1 MKKKDLKKDLKKM
14 SDTNINQYYPE
25 EIPQSL
31 VAGEAPGAPTPEP
44 NEQIPVSAEVKP
56 TDEVKDVVSAGEGVV
71 DLGIDLPDIPLPDDE
86 PLEDGV
92 KDTFDDAA
100 FNFAIVG
107 VGQGGS
113 RLAESFWNLGYRRVG
128 VINTARQDLSL
139 INVPEENK
147 LLIGEGGAGKNP
159 DAADEV
165 FRTRYED
172 ILDFLKKTFGSGYE
186 RVLVCAGAGG
196 GTGAG
201 GVARVLEI
209 CHDLNQSLGKETKD
223 TDAKVGCVLA
233 LPTRGEGVK
242 VQENS
247 KKTVLKVTELEKA
260 GVVSPLVILDN
271 EKIKQLYPKLSVN
284 QFWSTANNSICSI
297 FHLFNKISAQESA
310 YTTFDKADLDTIFSS
325 GVIMFGATPVKD
337 LSETG
342 ISYAVRD
349 NLRKNILAGVDVSTG
364 NVAACVIIGD
374 KESLD
379 NIPQSSLEHGFEQ
392 LSRMMGSNS
401 TVHRGIYAGA
411 KKGLA
416 VYTAIGGLQAPNNL
430 FDYFFKVDRVYK

>member
-1 MKKKDLKKDLKKM
+1 M
-14 SDTNINQYYPE
+14 SDTGINDYYPE
-25 EIPQSL
+25 EVPQSL
-31 VAGEAPGAPTPEP
+31 VAGEAVQSDASTAPEP
-44 NEQIPVSAEVKP
+44 VE
-56 TDEVKDVVSAGEGVV
+56 
-71 DLGIDLPDIPLPDDE
+71 DLGIDLPDIPLPDDD
-86 PLEDGV
+86 PVEDGV
-92 KDTFDDAA
+92 TDTFDDAA
-100 FNFAIVG
+100 FNFAVVG

-128 VINTARQDLSL
+128 VINTAQQDLSL
-139 INVPEENK
+139 IKMPDANK
-147 LLIGEGGAGKNP
+147 LLIGDGGAGKNP

-172 ILDFLKKTFGSGYE
+172 ILDFLKKTFGTGYE

-223 TDAKVGCVLA
+223 TDAKVGCILA

-242 VQENS
+242 VQDNS
-247 KKTVLKVTELEKA
+247 KKTVSKVVDLQRA
-260 GVVSPLVILDN
+260 GVVSPLIILDN

-284 QFWSTANNSICSI
+284 QFWSTANNSICSV
-297 FHLFNKISAQESA
+297 FHLFNKISAKESA

-325 GVIMFGATPVKD
+325 GVIMFGATPIKD
-337 LSETG
+337 TSETG

-349 NLRKNILAGVDVSTG
+349 NLRKNILAGVDAATG

-374 KESLD
+374 KEALD

-416 VYTAIGGLQAPNNL
+416 VYTAIGGLQAPDNL

>member
-1 MKKKDLKKDLKKM
+1 M
-14 SDTNINQYYPE
+14 SDTSINDYYPTE
-25 EIPQSL
+25 GTPPSL
-31 VAGEAPGAPTPEP
+31 TAGEAPNSTPAPIEEPVATPAPQESQAP
-44 NEQIPVSAEVKP
+44 AAVE
-56 TDEVKDVVSAGEGVV
+56 

-86 PLEDGV
+86 PIEDDV
-92 KDTFDDAA
+92 KDQFDDAA

-128 VINTARQDLSL
+128 IINTAQQDLSL

-147 LLIGEGGAGKNP
+147 LLIGDGGAGKNP

-172 ILDFLKKTFGSGYE
+172 ILDFLKKTFGTKYE

-209 CHDLNQSLGKETKD
+209 SHDLNQSLGKETKD

-233 LPTRGEGVK
+233 LPTRGEGIK
-242 VQENS
+242 VQENA
-247 KKTVLKVTELEKA
+247 KKTVNKVVDLQKA
-260 GVVSPLVILDN
+260 GVVSPLIILDN

-297 FHLFNKISAQESA
+297 FHLFNKISAKESA
-310 YTTFDKADLDTIFSS
+310 Y
-325 GVIMFGATPVKD
+325 VW
-337 LSETG
+337 
-342 ISYAVRD
+342 SY
-349 NLRKNILAGVDVSTG
+349 
-364 NVAACVIIGD
+364 
-374 KESLD
+374 
-379 NIPQSSLEHGFEQ
+379 
-392 LSRMMGSNS
+392 SN
-401 TVHRGIYAGA
+401 
-411 KKGLA
+411 
-416 VYTAIGGLQAPNNL
+416 
-430 FDYFFKVDRVYK
+430 

>member
-1 MKKKDLKKDLKKM
+1 M

-25 EIPQSL
+25 EVPQSL
-31 VAGEAPGAPTPEP
+31 VAGEAPGAPAQEP
-44 NEQIPVSAEVKP
+44 SEQAPVIAEP
-56 TDEVKDVVSAGEGVV
+56 TTTDGEKETVNAVEGVV

-86 PLEDGV
+86 PIEDAV

-128 VINTARQDLSL
+128 VINTAQQDLSL
-139 INVPEENK
+139 IKIPEENK
-147 LLIGEGGAGKNP
+147 LLIGDGGAGKNP

-233 LPTRGEGVK
+233 LPTRGEGIK

-247 KKTVLKVTELEKA
+247 KKTVIKVTELEKA

-416 VYTAIGGLQAPNNL
+416 VYTAIGGLQAPDNL

>member
-1 MKKKDLKKDLKKM
+1 M
-14 SDTNINQYYPE
+14 SDTSINDYYPQQDT
-25 EIPQSL
+25 PPPSL
-31 VAGEAPGAPTPEP
+31 VAGEAPEVPVAPDEERHPNNEAEP
-44 NEQIPVSAEVKP
+44 VQETVHSEV
-56 TDEVKDVVSAGEGVV
+56 E
-71 DLGIDLPDIPLPDDE
+71 DLGIDLPDIPLPDDD
-86 PLEDGV
+86 PIEDGV
-92 KDTFDDAA
+92 ADEFSDAA
-100 FNFAIVG
+100 FNFAVVG

-128 VINTARQDLSL
+128 VINTAQQDLSL
-139 INVPEENK
+139 IKMPEANK
-147 LLIGEGGAGKNP
+147 LLIGDGGAGKNP

-172 ILDFLKKTFGSGYE
+172 ILDFLKKTFGTGYE

-223 TDAKVGCVLA
+223 TDAKVGCILA
-233 LPTRGEGVK
+233 LPTRGEGIK

-247 KKTVLKVTELEKA
+247 KKTVGKVVDLQKA
-260 GVVSPLVILDN
+260 GVISPLIILDN
-271 EKIKQLYPKLSVN
+271 EKIKQLYPKFSVN
-284 QFWSTANNSICSI
+284 QYWGTANNSICSV
-297 FHLFNKISAQESA
+297 FHLFNKISAKESA

-325 GVIMFGATPVKD
+325 GIIMFGATPIKD
-337 LSETG
+337 TSETG

-349 NLRKNILAGVDVSTG
+349 NLRKNILAGVDAATG

-374 KESLD
+374 KQSLD
-379 NIPQSSLEHGFEQ
+379 SIPQSSLEHGFEQ

-416 VYTAIGGLQAPNNL
+416 VYTAIGGLQAPDNL

>member
-1 MKKKDLKKDLKKM
+1 M
-14 SDTNINQYYPE
+14 SDTNINQYYPQE
-25 EIPQSL
+25 TPQTL
-31 VAGEAPGAPTPEP
+31 VGGEAVDAPLNEPAPTQQKEDSLPISS
-44 NEQIPVSAEVKP
+44 N
-56 TDEVKDVVSAGEGVV
+56 EGVV
-71 DLGIDLPDIPLPDDE
+71 DLGIDLPDIPLPD
-86 PLEDGV
+86 EDPVEDSV
-92 KDTFDDAA
+92 KDLFEDAA

-128 VINTARQDLSL
+128 VINTAQQDLSL
-139 INVPEENK
+139 IKMPEQNK
-147 LLIGEGGAGKNP
+147 LLIGDGGAGKNP
-159 DAADEV
+159 EAADEV
-165 FRTRYED
+165 FRTRYEE
-172 ILDFLKKTFGSGYE
+172 ILDFLKTTFGSGYE

-233 LPTRGEGVK
+233 LPTRGEGIK
-242 VQENS
+242 VQDNS
-247 KKTVLKVTELEKA
+247 KKTVIKITELQKA
-260 GVVSPLVILDN
+260 GVVSPLIILDN

-325 GVIMFGATPVKD
+325 GIIMFGATPVKD
-337 LSETG
+337 FSETG

-374 KESLD
+374 KDSLD

-401 TVHRGIYAGA
+401 TVHR
-411 KKGLA
+411 
-416 VYTAIGGLQAPNNL
+416 
-430 FDYFFKVDRVYK
+430 

>member
-1 MKKKDLKKDLKKM
+1 M
-14 SDTNINQYYPE
+14 SDTSINDYYPQE
-25 EIPQSL
+25 GEAPSL
-31 VAGEAPGAPTPEP
+31 KAGEAPETTPEA
-44 NEQIPVSAEVKP
+44 PVTEENSAHEV
-56 TDEVKDVVSAGEGVV
+56 E

-86 PLEDGV
+86 PIEDGV
-92 KDTFDDAA
+92 KDAFDDAA

-113 RLAESFWNLGYRRVG
+113 RLAESFWNLGYRRIG
-128 VINTARQDLSL
+128 VINTAQQDLSL
-139 INVPEENK
+139 IKIPEENK
-147 LLIGEGGAGKNP
+147 LLIGDGGAGKNP
-159 DAADEV
+159 EAADEV

-172 ILDFLKKTFGSGYE
+172 ILDFLKKTFGTGYE

-201 GVARVLEI
+201 GVSRVLEI

-223 TDAKVGCVLA
+223 TDAKVGCILA
-233 LPTRGEGVK
+233 LPTRGEGIK

-247 KKTVLKVTELEKA
+247 KKTVTKVVDLQKA

-271 EKIKQLYPKLSVN
+271 EKIKQLYPKLTVN
-284 QFWSTANNSICSI
+284 QFWGTANNSICSI
-297 FHLFNKISAQESA
+297 FHLFNKISAKESA

-325 GVIMFGATPVKD
+325 GIIMFGATPIKD
-337 LSETG
+337 TTDTG

-349 NLRKNILAGVDVSTG
+349 NLRKNILAGVDAATG

-416 VYTAIGGLQAPNNL
+416 VYTAIGGLQAPDNL
-430 FDYFFKVDRVYK
+430 FDYFFKVDRFYK

>member
-1 MKKKDLKKDLKKM
+1 M
-14 SDTNINQYYPE
+14 SDTNINEYYPKE
-25 EIPQSL
+25 EVPPVTL
-31 VAGEAPGAPTPEP
+31 TAGESLKPQVAAPDKEK
-44 NEQIPVSAEVKP
+44 EVVN
-56 TDEVKDVVSAGEGVV
+56 DSLSLEEGID
-71 DLGIDLPDIPLPDDE
+71 DLGIDLPDIPLPDDD
-86 PLEDGV
+86 PIEDSI
-92 KDTFDDAA
+92 KDEFDDAA

-113 RLAESFWNLGYRRVG
+113 RLAESFWNLGYRRVC
-128 VINTARQDLSL
+128 VINTAQQDLSL
-139 INVPEENK
+139 IKIPEANK
-147 LLIGEGGAGKNP
+147 LLIGDGGAGKNP

-172 ILDFLKKTFGSGYE
+172 ILDFLKKTFGNGYE

-201 GVARVLEI
+201 GVSRVLEI

-223 TDAKVGCVLA
+223 TDAKVGCILA
-233 LPTRGEGVK
+233 LPTKGEGIK
-242 VQENS
+242 VQENA
-247 KKTVLKVTELEKA
+247 KKTTLKVLDLQKA
-260 GVVSPLVILDN
+260 GVISPLVILDN
-271 EKIKQLYPKLSVN
+271 EKIKQLYPKLSIN
-284 QFWSTANNSICSI
+284 QFWSTANSSICAV
-297 FHLFNKISAQESA
+297 FHLFNKISAKESA

-325 GVIMFGATPVKD
+325 GIIMFGATPVKD
-337 LSETG
+337 TSETG

-349 NLRKNILAGVDVSTG
+349 NLRKNILAGVDASTG

-374 KESLD
+374 KYSLD

-411 KKGLA
+411 KKGMA
-416 VYTAIGGLQAPNNL
+416 VYTAIGGLQAPDNL

>member
-1 MKKKDLKKDLKKM
+1 M

-25 EIPQSL
+25 EVPQSL
-31 VAGEAPGAPTPEP
+31 VAGEAPGTPAPQSNPEP
-44 NEQIPVSAEVKP
+44 SVPEMVA
-56 TDEVKDVVSAGEGVV
+56 TDAPQDIVSAGKGVV

-86 PLEDGV
+86 PIEDGV

-128 VINTARQDLSL
+128 VINTAQQDLSL
-139 INVPEENK
+139 INIPDENK

-172 ILDFLKKTFGSGYE
+172 ILDFLKKTFGAGYE

-260 GVVSPLVILDN
+260 GVVSPLIILDN

-364 NVAACVIIGD
+364 NVAACIIIGD

-379 NIPQSSLEHGFEQ
+379 TIPQSSLEHGFEQ

-411 KKGLA
+411 KKGMA
-416 VYTAIGGLQAPNNL
+416 VYTAIGGLQAPDNL

>member
-1 MKKKDLKKDLKKM
+1 M
-14 SDTNINQYYPE
+14 SDTNINEYYPE
-25 EIPQSL
+25 NKAAEAPTSL
-31 VAGEAPGAPTPEP
+31 VAGEAPELPAEPSTEQSPNMPEP
-44 NEQIPVSAEVKP
+44 VPDEARAEV
-56 TDEVKDVVSAGEGVV
+56 T

-86 PLEDGV
+86 PLEDLI
-92 KDTFDDAA
+92 KDEFNDAA

-128 VINTARQDLSL
+128 IINTAQQDLSL
-139 INVPEENK
+139 IKIPEENK

-159 DAADEV
+159 EAADEV

-172 ILDFLKKTFGSGYE
+172 ILDFLKRTFGTSYE

-201 GVARVLEI
+201 GVARVLDI
-209 CHDLNQSLGKETKD
+209 CHDLSQSLGKEKKD
-223 TDAKVGCVLA
+223 TDAKIGCILA
-233 LPTRGEGVK
+233 LPTRGEGIK

-247 KKTVLKVTELEKA
+247 KKTVTKTLDLQKA
-260 GVVSPLVILDN
+260 GVVSPLIILDN

-284 QFWSTANNSICSI
+284 QFWGTANNSICSI
-297 FHLFNKISAQESA
+297 FHLFNKIAAKESA

-325 GVIMFGATPVKD
+325 GLIMFGATPVKD
-337 LSETG
+337 YTDTG

-349 NLRKNILAGVDVSTG
+349 NLRKNILAGVDAATG
-364 NVAACVIIGD
+364 NVAACVIVGD
-374 KESLD
+374 KGSLD

-392 LSRMMGSNS
+392 LSRMMGSGS

-411 KKGLA
+411 KEGVA
-416 VYTAIGGLQAPNNL
+416 VYTAIGGLQAPDTL

>member
-1 MKKKDLKKDLKKM
+1 M
-14 SDTNINQYYPE
+14 SDTNINDYYPE
-25 EIPQSL
+25 NKPAEAPPSL
-31 VAGEAPGAPTPEP
+31 VAGEAITPPSDTPIPESDATPEEGKEP
-44 NEQIPVSAEVKP
+44 LGIKTTEV
-56 TDEVKDVVSAGEGVV
+56 T

-92 KDTFDDAA
+92 KDEFNDAA
-100 FNFAIVG
+100 FNFAVVG

-113 RLAESFWNLGYRRVG
+113 RIAESFWKLGYRRVG
-128 VINTARQDLSL
+128 VINTAQQDLSL
-139 INVPEENK
+139 IEIPDENK
-147 LLIGEGGAGKNP
+147 LLIGDGGAGKNP
-159 DAADEV
+159 EAADEV

-172 ILDFLKKTFGSGYE
+172 VLDFLKRTFGNGYE

-201 GVARVLEI
+201 GVVKVLEI
-209 CHDLNQSLGKETKD
+209 CHDLNQSIGKETKD
-223 TDAKVGCVLA
+223 TDAKVGCILA
-233 LPTRGEGVK
+233 IPTRGEGVK

-247 KKTVLKVTELEKA
+247 KKTIIKVVDLQKA
-260 GVVSPLVILDN
+260 GVVSPLIILDN

-297 FHLFNKISAQESA
+297 FHLFNKISAKESA

-325 GVIMFGATPVKD
+325 GIIMFGATPIKD
-337 LSETG
+337 FTETG

-349 NLRKNILAGVDVSTG
+349 NLRKNILAGVDVATG
-364 NVAACVIIGD
+364 NVAACVIVGD

-416 VYTAIGGLQAPNNL
+416 VYTAVGGLQSPDTL

>member
-1 MKKKDLKKDLKKM
+1 M
-14 SDTNINQYYPE
+14 SDTNINDYYPQE
-25 EIPQSL
+25 DVTPPSL
-31 VAGEAPGAPTPEP
+31 TAGEAMTPPSDTPESGSTTEEFKKALVGAPT
-44 NEQIPVSAEVKP
+44 EV
-56 TDEVKDVVSAGEGVV
+56 T

-86 PLEDGV
+86 PIEESVSDA
-92 KDTFDDAA
+92 FNDAA

-128 VINTARQDLSL
+128 VVNTAQQDLSL
-139 INVPEENK
+139 IKIPEENK

-159 DAADEV
+159 EAADEV

-172 ILDFLKKTFGSGYE
+172 ILDFLKKTFGTGYE

-201 GVARVLEI
+201 GVSRVLEI
-209 CHDLNQSLGKETKD
+209 SHDLNQSLGKETKD
-223 TDAKVGCVLA
+223 TDAKVGCILA

-247 KKTVLKVTELEKA
+247 KKTVSKVVDLQKA

-297 FHLFNKISAQESA
+297 FHLFNKISAKESA

-325 GVIMFGATPVKD
+325 GIIMFGATPIKD
-337 LSETG
+337 TTETG

-349 NLRKNILAGVDVSTG
+349 NLRKNILAGVDAATG

-374 KESLD
+374 KESLES
-379 NIPQSSLEHGFEQ
+379 ITQASLEHGFEQ
-392 LSRMMGSNS
+392 LSRMMGPHS
-401 TVHRGIYAGA
+401 TVHRGIYTGA

-416 VYTAIGGLQAPNNL
+416 VYTAIGGLQAPDNL
-430 FDYFFKVDRVYK
+430 FDYFFKVDRFYK

>member
-1 MKKKDLKKDLKKM
+1 M
-14 SDTNINQYYPE
+14 SDTNINEYYPKE
-25 EIPQSL
+25 EVPPVTL
-31 VAGEAPGAPTPEP
+31 TAGESLKPQVAAPDKEK
-44 NEQIPVSAEVKP
+44 EVVN
-56 TDEVKDVVSAGEGVV
+56 DSLSLEEGID
-71 DLGIDLPDIPLPDDE
+71 DLGIDLPDIPLPDDD
-86 PLEDGV
+86 PIEDSI
-92 KDTFDDAA
+92 KDEFDDAA

-113 RLAESFWNLGYRRVG
+113 RLAESFWNLGYRRVC
-128 VINTARQDLSL
+128 VINTAQQDLSL
-139 INVPEENK
+139 IKIPEANK
-147 LLIGEGGAGKNP
+147 LLIGDGGAGKNP

-172 ILDFLKKTFGSGYE
+172 ILDFLKKTFGNGYE

-201 GVARVLEI
+201 GVSRVLEI

-223 TDAKVGCVLA
+223 TDAKVGCILA
-233 LPTRGEGVK
+233 LPTKGEGIK
-242 VQENS
+242 VQDNA
-247 KKTVLKVTELEKA
+247 KKTTLKVLDLQKA
-260 GVVSPLVILDN
+260 GVISPLVILDN
-271 EKIKQLYPKLSVN
+271 EKIKQLYPKLSIN
-284 QFWSTANNSICSI
+284 QFWSTANSSICAV
-297 FHLFNKISAQESA
+297 FHLFNKISAKESA

-325 GVIMFGATPVKD
+325 GIIMFGATPVKD
-337 LSETG
+337 TSETG

-349 NLRKNILAGVDVSTG
+349 NLRKNILAGVDASTG

-374 KESLD
+374 KYSLD

-411 KKGLA
+411 KKGMA
-416 VYTAIGGLQAPNNL
+416 VYTAIGGLQAPDNL

>member
-1 MKKKDLKKDLKKM
+1 M

-25 EIPQSL
+25 EVPQSL
-31 VAGEAPGAPTPEP
+31 VAGEAPGAPASQPSEEAPVNAEP
-44 NEQIPVSAEVKP
+44 TAP
-56 TDEVKDVVSAGEGVV
+56 DEGKEVVSAGDGVV

-86 PLEDGV
+86 PLEDGIT
-92 KDTFDDAA
+92 DIFDDAA

-128 VINTARQDLSL
+128 VINTAQQDLSL
-139 INVPEENK
+139 INIPDENK

-233 LPTRGEGVK
+233 LPTRGEGIK

-416 VYTAIGGLQAPNNL
+416 VYTAIGGLQAPDNL

>member
-1 MKKKDLKKDLKKM
+1 M
-14 SDTNINQYYPE
+14 SDTSINDYYPQQDTT
-25 EIPQSL
+25 PPSL
-31 VAGEAPGAPTPEP
+31 VAGEAPEVPVAPDEERHPNNEAEP
-44 NEQIPVSAEVKP
+44 VQETVHSEV
-56 TDEVKDVVSAGEGVV
+56 E
-71 DLGIDLPDIPLPDDE
+71 DLGIDLPDIPLPDDD
-86 PLEDGV
+86 PIEDGV
-92 KDTFDDAA
+92 TDEFSDAA
-100 FNFAIVG
+100 FNFAVVG

-128 VINTARQDLSL
+128 VINTAQQDLSL
-139 INVPEENK
+139 IKMPESNK
-147 LLIGEGGAGKNP
+147 LLIGDGGAGKNP

-172 ILDFLKKTFGSGYE
+172 ILDFLKKTFGTGYE

-223 TDAKVGCVLA
+223 TDAKVGCILA
-233 LPTRGEGVK
+233 LPPRGEGVK

-247 KKTVLKVTELEKA
+247 KKTVGKVVDLQKA
-260 GVVSPLVILDN
+260 GVISPLIILDN

-284 QFWSTANNSICSI
+284 QFWGTANNSICSV
-297 FHLFNKISAQESA
+297 FHLFNKISAKESA

-325 GVIMFGATPVKD
+325 GIIMFGATPIKD
-337 LSETG
+337 TSETG

-349 NLRKNILAGVDVSTG
+349 NLRKNILAGVDAATG

-374 KESLD
+374 KQSLD
-379 NIPQSSLEHGFEQ
+379 SIPQSSLEHGFEQ

-416 VYTAIGGLQAPNNL
+416 VYTAIGGLQAPDNL

>member
-1 MKKKDLKKDLKKM
+1 M
-14 SDTNINQYYPE
+14 
-25 EIPQSL
+25 
-31 VAGEAPGAPTPEP
+31 
-44 NEQIPVSAEVKP
+44 
-56 TDEVKDVVSAGEGVV
+56 
-71 DLGIDLPDIPLPDDE
+71 
-86 PLEDGV
+86 
-92 KDTFDDAA
+92 
-100 FNFAIVG
+100 
-107 VGQGGS
+107 
-113 RLAESFWNLGYRRVG
+113 
-128 VINTARQDLSL
+128 
-139 INVPEENK
+139 
-147 LLIGEGGAGKNP
+147 LIGDGGAGKNP

-233 LPTRGEGVK
+233 LPTRGEGIK

-247 KKTVLKVTELEKA
+247 KKTVIKVTELEKA

-416 VYTAIGGLQAPNNL
+416 VYTAIGGLQAPDNL

>member
-1 MKKKDLKKDLKKM
+1 M
-14 SDTNINQYYPE
+14 SDTSINDYYPQE
-25 EIPQSL
+25 EGVPPSL
-31 VAGEAPGAPTPEP
+31 TAGEAPEAPSDTKPE
-44 NEQIPVSAEVKP
+44 QASDSAPEL
-56 TDEVKDVVSAGEGVV
+56 E

-86 PLEDGV
+86 PIEDAV
-92 KDTFDDAA
+92 KDVFNDAA

-128 VINTARQDLSL
+128 VINTAQQDLSL
-139 INVPEENK
+139 IKIPEENK
-147 LLIGEGGAGKNP
+147 LLIGDGGAGKNP

-172 ILDFLKKTFGSGYE
+172 ILDFLKKTFGTGYE

-209 CHDLNQSLGKETKD
+209 SHDLNQSLGKETKD
-223 TDAKVGCVLA
+223 TDAKVGCILA
-233 LPTRGEGVK
+233 LPTRGEGIK

-247 KKTVLKVTELEKA
+247 KKTVSKVLDLQKA

-284 QFWSTANNSICSI
+284 QFWSTANNSICSV
-297 FHLFNKISAQESA
+297 FHLFNKISAKESA

-325 GVIMFGATPVKD
+325 GIIMFGATPIKD
-337 LSETG
+337 TTDTG

-349 NLRKNILAGVDVSTG
+349 NLRKNILAGVDAATG

-374 KESLD
+374 KEALD

-392 LSRMMGSNS
+392 LSRMMGPNS

-416 VYTAIGGLQAPNNL
+416 VYTAIGGLQAPDNL
-430 FDYFFKVDRVYK
+430 FDYFFKVDRFYK

>member
-1 MKKKDLKKDLKKM
+1 M
-14 SDTNINQYYPE
+14 SDTNINDYYPKE
-25 EIPQSL
+25 DVIPTSL
-31 VAGEAPGAPTPEP
+31 TAGEPVDAPTTEP
-44 NEQIPVSAEVKP
+44 QP
-56 TDEVKDVVSAGEGVV
+56 TTASVE

-86 PLEDGV
+86 PIEDSV
-92 KDTFDDAA
+92 SDQFNDAA
-100 FNFAIVG
+100 FNFAVVG

-128 VINTARQDLSL
+128 VINTAQQDLSL
-139 INVPEENK
+139 IKIPEENK
-147 LLIGEGGAGKNP
+147 LLIGDGGAGKNP
-159 DAADEV
+159 EAADEV

-172 ILDFLKKTFGSGYE
+172 ILDFLKKTFGTGYE

-201 GVARVLEI
+201 GVSRVLEI
-209 CHDLNQSLGKETKD
+209 SHDLNQSLGKETKD
-223 TDAKVGCVLA
+223 TDAKVGCILA
-233 LPTRGEGVK
+233 LPTRGEGIK
-242 VQENS
+242 VQDNS
-247 KKTVLKVTELEKA
+247 KKTVGKVVDLQKA

-297 FHLFNKISAQESA
+297 FHLFNKISAKESA

-325 GVIMFGATPVKD
+325 GIIMFGATPIKD
-337 LSETG
+337 TSETG

-349 NLRKNILAGVDVSTG
+349 NLRKNILAGVDAATG

-379 NIPQSSLEHGFEQ
+379 SIPQASLEHGFEQ

-401 TVHRGIYAGA
+401 TVHRGIYTGA

-416 VYTAIGGLQAPNNL
+416 VYTAIGGLQAPDNL
-430 FDYFFKVDRVYK
+430 FDYFFKVDRFYK

>member
-1 MKKKDLKKDLKKM
+1 MKKDLKKM

-25 EIPQSL
+25 EVPQSL
-31 VAGEAPGAPTPEP
+31 VAGEAPGAPASQPSEESPVGAEP
-44 NEQIPVSAEVKP
+44 TR
-56 TDEVKDVVSAGEGVV
+56 TDGEKETVNAGEGVV

-86 PLEDGV
+86 PIEDGV

-128 VINTARQDLSL
+128 VINTAQQDLSL
-139 INVPEENK
+139 IKMPEENK
-147 LLIGEGGAGKNP
+147 LLIGDGGAGKNP

-233 LPTRGEGVK
+233 LPTRGEGIK

-247 KKTVLKVTELEKA
+247 KKTVVKVTELEKA

-271 EKIKQLYPKLSVN
+271 EKIKQLYHKLNVN

-416 VYTAIGGLQAPNNL
+416 VYTAIGGLQAPDNL

>member
-1 MKKKDLKKDLKKM
+1 M

-25 EIPQSL
+25 EVPQSL
-31 VAGEAPGAPTPEP
+31 VAGEAPGAPAPEP
-44 NEQIPVSAEVKP
+44 NAEAPIEAEPASPNDNQGGVSAAK
-56 TDEVKDVVSAGEGVV
+56 GVV

-92 KDTFDDAA
+92 KDTFNDAA

-128 VINTARQDLSL
+128 IINTAQQDLSL
-139 INVPEENK
+139 INIPDENK

-159 DAADEV
+159 DVADEV

-172 ILDFLKKTFGSGYE
+172 ILDFLKKAFGAGYE

-260 GVVSPLVILDN
+260 GVVSPFIILDN

-364 NVAACVIIGD
+364 NVAACIIIGD

-379 NIPQSSLEHGFEQ
+379 TIPQSSLEHGFEQ

-411 KKGLA
+411 KKGVA

>member
-1 MKKKDLKKDLKKM
+1 M
-14 SDTNINQYYPE
+14 SDTNINEYYPE
-25 EIPQSL
+25 NKAAEAPTSL
-31 VAGEAPGAPTPEP
+31 VAGEAPELPAEPSTEQAPNTPEP
-44 NEQIPVSAEVKP
+44 VPDEARAEV
-56 TDEVKDVVSAGEGVV
+56 T

-86 PLEDGV
+86 PLEDSI
-92 KDTFDDAA
+92 KDEFNDAA

-128 VINTARQDLSL
+128 IINTAQQDLSL
-139 INVPEENK
+139 IKIPEENK

-159 DAADEV
+159 EAADEV

-172 ILDFLKKTFGSGYE
+172 ILDFLKRTFGTSYE

-201 GVARVLEI
+201 GVARVLDI
-209 CHDLNQSLGKETKD
+209 CHDLSQSLGKEKKD
-223 TDAKVGCVLA
+223 TDAKIGCILA
-233 LPTRGEGVK
+233 LPTRGEGIK

-247 KKTVLKVTELEKA
+247 KKTVTKTLDLQKA
-260 GVVSPLVILDN
+260 GVVSPLIILDN

-284 QFWSTANNSICSI
+284 QFWGTANNSICSI
-297 FHLFNKISAQESA
+297 FHLFNKIAAKESA

-325 GVIMFGATPVKD
+325 GLIMFGATPVKD
-337 LSETG
+337 YTDTG

-349 NLRKNILAGVDVSTG
+349 NLRKNILAGVDAATG
-364 NVAACVIIGD
+364 NVAACVIVGD
-374 KESLD
+374 KGSLD

-392 LSRMMGSNS
+392 LSRMMGKES

-411 KKGLA
+411 KEGVA
-416 VYTAIGGLQAPNNL
+416 VYTAIGGLQAPDTL

>member
-1 MKKKDLKKDLKKM
+1 M
-14 SDTNINQYYPE
+14 SDTDINEYYPKD
-25 EIPQSL
+25 EIPPVTL
-31 VAGEAPGAPTPEP
+31 TAGESLKPEVPIPSEEKIETPITPEP
-44 NEQIPVSAEVKP
+44 VE
-56 TDEVKDVVSAGEGVV
+56 
-71 DLGIDLPDIPLPDDE
+71 DLGIDLPDIPLPDDD
-86 PLEDGV
+86 PVEDSI
-92 KDTFDDAA
+92 KDEFDDAA
-100 FNFAIVG
+100 FNFAVVG

-113 RLAESFWNLGYRRVG
+113 RLAESFWNLGYRRVC
-128 VINTARQDLSL
+128 VINTAQQDLSL
-139 INVPEENK
+139 IKIPEANK
-147 LLIGEGGAGKNP
+147 LLIGDGGAGKNP

-172 ILDFLKKTFGSGYE
+172 ILDFLKKSFGNGYE

-223 TDAKVGCVLA
+223 TDAKVGCILA
-233 LPTRGEGVK
+233 LPTKGEGIK
-242 VQENS
+242 VQENA
-247 KKTVLKVTELEKA
+247 KKTTLKVLDLQKA
-260 GVVSPLVILDN
+260 GVISPLVILDN

-284 QFWSTANNSICSI
+284 QFWSTANSSICSV
-297 FHLFNKISAQESA
+297 FHLFNKISAKESA

-325 GVIMFGATPVKD
+325 GIIMFGATPVRD
-337 LSETG
+337 TSETG

-349 NLRKNILAGVDVSTG
+349 NLRKNILAGVDASTG

-374 KESLD
+374 KYSLD

-392 LSRMMGSNS
+392 LSRMMGANS

-411 KKGLA
+411 KKGMA
-416 VYTAIGGLQAPNNL
+416 VYTAIGGLQAPDNL

>member
-1 MKKKDLKKDLKKM
+1 M
-14 SDTNINQYYPE
+14 SDTGINDYYPE
-25 EIPQSL
+25 EVPQSL
-31 VAGEAPGAPTPEP
+31 VAGEAAQPDAPIASEP
-44 NEQIPVSAEVKP
+44 VE
-56 TDEVKDVVSAGEGVV
+56 
-71 DLGIDLPDIPLPDDE
+71 DLGIDLPDIPLPDDD
-86 PLEDGV
+86 PVEDGV
-92 KDTFDDAA
+92 TDTFNDAA
-100 FNFAIVG
+100 FNFAVVG

-128 VINTARQDLSL
+128 VINTAQQDLSL
-139 INVPEENK
+139 IKMPEADK
-147 LLIGEGGAGKNP
+147 LLIGDGGAGKNP

-172 ILDFLKKTFGSGYE
+172 ILDFLKKTFGTGYE

-223 TDAKVGCVLA
+223 TDAKVGCILA

-247 KKTVLKVTELEKA
+247 KKTVSKVVDLQKA
-260 GVVSPLVILDN
+260 GVVSPLIILDN

-284 QFWSTANNSICSI
+284 QFWSTANNSICSV
-297 FHLFNKISAQESA
+297 FHLFNKISAKESA

-325 GVIMFGATPVKD
+325 GIIMFGATPIKD
-337 LSETG
+337 TSETG

-349 NLRKNILAGVDVSTG
+349 NLRKNILAGVDAATG

-416 VYTAIGGLQAPNNL
+416 VYTAIGGLQAPDNL

>member
-1 MKKKDLKKDLKKM
+1 M
-14 SDTNINQYYPE
+14 SDTNINEYYPE
-25 EIPQSL
+25 KAPTEVPASL
-31 VAGEAPGAPTPEP
+31 VAGEAPELPAEPSTEQAPDTPESAP
-44 NEQIPVSAEVKP
+44 DEVRAEVM
-56 TDEVKDVVSAGEGVV
+56 
-71 DLGIDLPDIPLPDDE
+71 DLGIDLPDIPLPDDD
-86 PLEDGV
+86 PLEDSI
-92 KDTFDDAA
+92 KDEFNDAA

-128 VINTARQDLSL
+128 IINTAQQDLSL
-139 INVPEENK
+139 IKIPEENK

-159 DAADEV
+159 EAADEV

-172 ILDFLKKTFGSGYE
+172 ILDFLKRTFGTSYE

-201 GVARVLEI
+201 GVARVLDI
-209 CHDLNQSLGKETKD
+209 CHDLSQSLGKEKKD
-223 TDAKVGCVLA
+223 TDAKIGCILA
-233 LPTRGEGVK
+233 LPTRGEGIK

-247 KKTVLKVTELEKA
+247 KKTVTKTLDLQKA
-260 GVVSPLVILDN
+260 GVVSPLIILDN

-284 QFWSTANNSICSI
+284 QFWGTANNSICSI
-297 FHLFNKISAQESA
+297 FHLFNKISAKESA

-325 GVIMFGATPVKD
+325 GLIMFGATPVKD
-337 LSETG
+337 YTDTG

-349 NLRKNILAGVDVSTG
+349 NLRKNILAGVDAATG

-374 KESLD
+374 KGSLD

-392 LSRMMGSNS
+392 LSRMMGSES

-411 KKGLA
+411 KEGVA
-416 VYTAIGGLQAPNNL
+416 VYTAIGGLQAPDTL

>member
-1 MKKKDLKKDLKKM
+1 M
-14 SDTNINQYYPE
+14 SDTDINEYYPKD
-25 EIPQSL
+25 EIPPVTL
-31 VAGEAPGAPTPEP
+31 TAGESLKPEVPIPSEEKIETPITLESV
-44 NEQIPVSAEVKP
+44 E
-56 TDEVKDVVSAGEGVV
+56 
-71 DLGIDLPDIPLPDDE
+71 DLGIDLPDIPLPDDD
-86 PLEDGV
+86 PVEDSI
-92 KDTFDDAA
+92 KDEFDDAA
-100 FNFAIVG
+100 FNFAVVG

-113 RLAESFWNLGYRRVG
+113 RLAESFWNLGYRRVC
-128 VINTARQDLSL
+128 VINTAQQDLSL
-139 INVPEENK
+139 IKIPEANK
-147 LLIGEGGAGKNP
+147 LLIGDGGAGKNP

-172 ILDFLKKTFGSGYE
+172 ILDFLKKSFGNGYE

-223 TDAKVGCVLA
+223 TDAKVGCILA
-233 LPTRGEGVK
+233 LPTKGEGIK
-242 VQENS
+242 VQENA
-247 KKTVLKVTELEKA
+247 KKTTLKVLDLQKA
-260 GVVSPLVILDN
+260 GVISPLVILDN

-284 QFWSTANNSICSI
+284 QFWSTANSSICSV
-297 FHLFNKISAQESA
+297 FHLFNKISAKESA

-325 GVIMFGATPVKD
+325 GIIMFGATPVRD
-337 LSETG
+337 TSETG

-349 NLRKNILAGVDVSTG
+349 NLRKNILAGVDASTG

-374 KESLD
+374 KYSLD

-392 LSRMMGSNS
+392 LSRMMGANS

-411 KKGLA
+411 KKGMA
-416 VYTAIGGLQAPNNL
+416 VYTAIGGLQAPDNL
-430 FDYFFKVDRVYK
+430 FDYFFKVDRVYR

>member
-1 MKKKDLKKDLKKM
+1 MKKDLKKM

-25 EIPQSL
+25 EVPQSL
-31 VAGEAPGAPTPEP
+31 VAGEAPGAPASQPSEEP
-44 NEQIPVSAEVKP
+44 PVGAEP
-56 TDEVKDVVSAGEGVV
+56 TRTDGEKETVNAGEGVV

-86 PLEDGV
+86 PIEDGV

-128 VINTARQDLSL
+128 VINTAQQDLSL
-139 INVPEENK
+139 IKMPEENK
-147 LLIGEGGAGKNP
+147 LLIGDGGAGKNP

-233 LPTRGEGVK
+233 LPTRGEGIK

-247 KKTVLKVTELEKA
+247 KKTVIKVTELEKA

-416 VYTAIGGLQAPNNL
+416 VYTAIGGLQAPDNL

>member
-1 MKKKDLKKDLKKM
+1 M
-14 SDTNINQYYPE
+14 SDTNINEYYPKE
-25 EIPQSL
+25 EVPPVTL
-31 VAGEAPGAPTPEP
+31 TAGESLKPQVAAPDKEK
-44 NEQIPVSAEVKP
+44 EVVN
-56 TDEVKDVVSAGEGVV
+56 DSFSLQEGVD
-71 DLGIDLPDIPLPDDE
+71 DLGIDLPDIPLPDDD
-86 PLEDGV
+86 PIEDSI
-92 KDTFDDAA
+92 KDEFDDAA

-113 RLAESFWNLGYRRVG
+113 RLAESFWNLGYRRVC
-128 VINTARQDLSL
+128 VINTAQQDLSL
-139 INVPEENK
+139 IKIPEANK
-147 LLIGEGGAGKNP
+147 LLIGDGGAGKNP

-172 ILDFLKKTFGSGYE
+172 ILDFLKKTFGNGYE

-201 GVARVLEI
+201 GVSRVLEI

-223 TDAKVGCVLA
+223 TDAKVGCILA
-233 LPTRGEGVK
+233 LPTKGEGIK
-242 VQENS
+242 VQENA
-247 KKTVLKVTELEKA
+247 KKTTLKVLDLQKA
-260 GVVSPLVILDN
+260 GVISPLVILDN
-271 EKIKQLYPKLSVN
+271 EKIKQLYPKLSIN
-284 QFWSTANNSICSI
+284 QFWSTANSSICAV
-297 FHLFNKISAQESA
+297 FHLFNKISAKESA

-325 GVIMFGATPVKD
+325 GIIMFGATPVKD
-337 LSETG
+337 TSETG

-349 NLRKNILAGVDVSTG
+349 NLRKNILAGVDASTG

-374 KESLD
+374 KYSLD

-411 KKGLA
+411 KKGMA
-416 VYTAIGGLQAPNNL
+416 VYTAIGGLQAPDNL

>member
-1 MKKKDLKKDLKKM
+1 M
-14 SDTNINQYYPE
+14 SDTNINEYYPKE
-25 EIPQSL
+25 EVPPVTL
-31 VAGEAPGAPTPEP
+31 TAGESLKPQVAAPDKEK
-44 NEQIPVSAEVKP
+44 EVVN
-56 TDEVKDVVSAGEGVV
+56 DSLSLEEGVD
-71 DLGIDLPDIPLPDDE
+71 DLGIDLPDIPLPDDD
-86 PLEDGV
+86 PIEDSI
-92 KDTFDDAA
+92 KDEFDDAA

-113 RLAESFWNLGYRRVG
+113 RLAESFWNLGYRRVC
-128 VINTARQDLSL
+128 VINTAQQDLSL
-139 INVPEENK
+139 IKIPEANK
-147 LLIGEGGAGKNP
+147 LLIGDGGAGKNP

-172 ILDFLKKTFGSGYE
+172 ILDFLKKTFGNGYE

-201 GVARVLEI
+201 GVSRVLEI

-223 TDAKVGCVLA
+223 TDAKVGCILA
-233 LPTRGEGVK
+233 LPTKGEGIK
-242 VQENS
+242 VQDNA
-247 KKTVLKVTELEKA
+247 KKTTLKVLDLQKA
-260 GVVSPLVILDN
+260 GVISPLVILDN
-271 EKIKQLYPKLSVN
+271 EKIKQLYPKLSIN
-284 QFWSTANNSICSI
+284 QFWSTANSSICAV
-297 FHLFNKISAQESA
+297 FHLFNKISAKESA

-325 GVIMFGATPVKD
+325 GIIMFGATPVKD
-337 LSETG
+337 TSETG

-349 NLRKNILAGVDVSTG
+349 NLRKNILAGVDASTG

-374 KESLD
+374 KYSLD

-411 KKGLA
+411 KKGMA
-416 VYTAIGGLQAPNNL
+416 VYTAIGGLQAPDNL

>member
-1 MKKKDLKKDLKKM
+1 MT
-14 SDTNINQYYPE
+14 S
-25 EIPQSL
+25 
-31 VAGEAPGAPTPEP
+31 
-44 NEQIPVSAEVKP
+44 
-56 TDEVKDVVSAGEGVV
+56 
-71 DLGIDLPDIPLPDDE
+71 
-86 PLEDGV
+86 
-92 KDTFDDAA
+92 
-100 FNFAIVG
+100 
-107 VGQGGS
+107 
-113 RLAESFWNLGYRRVG
+113 
-128 VINTARQDLSL
+128 
-139 INVPEENK
+139 
-147 LLIGEGGAGKNP
+147 
-159 DAADEV
+159 
-165 FRTRYED
+165 
-172 ILDFLKKTFGSGYE
+172 
-186 RVLVCAGAGG
+186 
-196 GTGAG
+196 
-201 GVARVLEI
+201 
-209 CHDLNQSLGKETKD
+209 
-223 TDAKVGCVLA
+223 
-233 LPTRGEGVK
+233 
-242 VQENS
+242 QENS
-247 KKTVLKVTELEKA
+247 TITVVKVTELEKA

-401 TVHRGIYAGA
+401 TVQRGIYAGA

-416 VYTAIGGLQAPNNL
+416 VYTAIGGLQAPDNL